1 MTETE
6 IQANQQR
13 QTAEDSFLA
22 LADRLIAGLEATE
35 ATVARFATQR
45 WDSASLVRPEPPPAC
60 SDMPSPPTATKP
72 LSGGGRSALLSG
84 IGGSSEAGS
93 EDSSEASPEAGLE
106 ICTLEKAAV
115 NYSAVG
121 GQFSGATAQRIA
133 GTDSDSPA
141 KFTATGTSV
150 IVHPRNPHAPT
161 VHMNVRYLATQTE
174 AGESRW
180 WFGGGADITPVLPA
194 TPETTSAESAVK
206 FHAALRQA
214 CESHQPVGDYP
225 RFAAWCDRYFWIP
238 HRGRPRGAGGIF
250 FDSMGVHRKS
260 QVQIPSWQA
269 GLDFCLAVGEAFLS
283 SYTEILQTASALP
296 YGEAERQAQLR
307 HRALYAEFNLL
318 YDRGTRFGL
327 EIGGNVESI
336 LSSLPPLASWK

>member
-1 MTETE
+1 MAEKGKQTDG
-6 IQANQQR
+6 QR
-13 QTAEDSFLA
+13 RTAEASFLG
-22 LADRLIAGLEATE
+22 LADRLIAALEAAEPTG
-35 ATVARFATQR
+35 ARFALKQ
-45 WDSASLVRPEPPPAC
+45 WDSASLERPEPPPAC
-60 SDMPSPPTATKP
+60 SDMPEALAEPKP
-72 LSGGGRSALLSG
+72 LTGGGRSAVLRATRTG
-84 IGGSSEAGS
+84 ATTEAIT
-93 EDSSEASPEAGLE
+93 EATTEAT
-106 ICTLEKAAV
+106 IEKAAV
-115 NYSAVG
+115 NFSAVS
-121 GQFSGATAQRIA
+121 GQLSGATAQRIA

-150 IVHPRNPHAPT
+150 IVHPCNPHVPT
-161 VHMNVRYLATQTE
+161 VHMNVRYLATESE

-194 TPETTSAESAVK
+194 TSETTSAESAAK
-206 FHAALRQA
+206 FHAALRHA
-214 CESHQPVGDYP
+214 CESHSSVADYP

-250 FDSMGVHRKS
+250 FDAMGVHS
-260 QVQIPSWQA
+260 QSRVQIPSWQA
-269 GLDFCLAVGEAFLS
+269 GLDFCLAVGAAFLS
-283 SYTEILQTASALP
+283 SYTEILQANSGKP

-336 LSSLPPLASWK
+336 LSSLPPLVSWK